1 MRRHLHLIIY
11 KAAEAAN
18 TLRLSKRKTTS
29 DRSPISACCFF
40 CCLLLAFALTSCKGS
55 KKETTSDKPTVS
67 VTIEP
72 FRYFVEQIVGD
83 KVSVNVMV
91 PAGSNPETYEPTP
104 QQMVKLSNSTLY
116 FKVERIGFEETWMKK
131 LTDNAPDMK
140 VIDTSVGIKP
150 AQTPGGNIDP
160 HVWMSGKNARIIAS
174 NMLKALCELEPKHK
188 TFFEK
193 NYKSLLSIIDKRDS
207 TIKESFKENPDLVRK
222 FVIYHPILTY
232 FARDYQLEQLA
243 IEEEG
248 REPSAAQLKSLIKRA
263 RKEKIKYCLIQAE
276 FANRNTNTFINE
288 SHTKPMN
295 INPLQGEW
303 NWAMQEASLAVQG
316 KEIVVGK

>member
-1 MRRHLHLIIY
+1 MKRFLYLII
-11 KAAEAAN
+11 
-18 TLRLSKRKTTS
+18 LCV
-29 DRSPISACCFF
+29 I
-40 CCLLLAFALTSCKGS
+40 LAGCKGTPQKQADS
-55 KKETTSDKPTVS
+55 GKASRTEKPAVTVT
-67 VTIEP
+67 VTISP
-72 FRYFVEQIVGD
+72 YKYFVDQIAKG
-83 KVSVNVMV
+83 KVDVNVMV
-91 PAGSNPETYEPTP
+91 SNGNNPETYEPYA
-104 QQMVKLSNSTLY
+104 QQMMELSKSALY
-116 FKVERIGFEETWMKK
+116 LKVGSIGFEQTWMKK
-131 LTDNAPDMK
+131 LQDNAPDMK

-150 AQTPGGNIDP
+150 AKTPGGNIDP
-160 HVWMSGKNARIIAS
+160 HVWMSCKNARIIAS

-263 RKEKIKYCLIQAE
+263 RKDKIKYCLIQAE